1 MGKNDGLRLYVGR
14 QTYGSL
20 YYINTRGE
28 SYINK
33 HAITF
38 ETIDALLRHLK
49 ENYKKRKAML
59 VAVDNNI
66 RDEEKE
72 RVLETIKKNNLK
84 IKISKSLEDRFS

>member
-1 MGKNDGLRLYVGR
+1 MDKNNGLRLYVGR
-14 QTYGSL
+14 QTYGIL
-20 YYINTRGE
+20 YYINTKGE
-28 SYINK
+28 RYINN

-59 VAVDNNI
+59 VVVDNNI
-66 RDEEKE
+66 KDEEKE

-84 IKISKSLEDRFS
+84 IKISNNLEDTFS